1 MFMVMGSQTFQI
13 LGVTDGIGVL
23 VLALQSSGIVFSQLA
38 SRTRHCMAR
47 FCKTVRANEFRLE
60 SHECSEKQGSQ
71 TGVSETWLSQFND
84 VEFFWGRSL
93 SRHIFLVTAF
103 DVRNIPAPFASQS
116 T

>member
-1 MFMVMGSQTFQI
+1 MFMVMGSQTVQI

-60 SHECSEKQGSQ
+60 SHECSE
-71 TGVSETWLSQFND
+71 
-84 VEFFWGRSL
+84 
-93 SRHIFLVTAF
+93 RHG
-103 DVRNIPAPFASQS
+103 
-116 T
+116 